1 VKNVKNTEPNPL
13 HIVHVKLALWIIM
26 MMDLVLSVTT
36 GVKLVLNIM
45 IGSTEDTVLFVLM
58 EEVTTHHNVIVV
70 MVPLKLNKYVL
81 HVN

>member
-1 VKNVKNTEPNPL
+1 VNYVKNTEPKSL